1 MDARYE
7 LINVAR
13 VWEISKT
20 QLWMPFMDLSISR
33 DMVFDQRPQRRYG
46 CYQYN
51 DTEVSAPQTS
61 SSHHQ
66 SHGYL

>member
-7 LINVAR
+7 LINVVR

-46 CYQYN
+46 MLLS
-51 DTEVSAPQTS
+51 V
-61 SSHHQ
+61 
-66 SHGYL
+66 